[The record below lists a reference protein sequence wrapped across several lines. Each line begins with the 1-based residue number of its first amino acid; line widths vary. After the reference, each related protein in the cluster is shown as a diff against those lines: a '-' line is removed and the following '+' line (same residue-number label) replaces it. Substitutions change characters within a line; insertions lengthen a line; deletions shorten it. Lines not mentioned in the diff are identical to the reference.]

1 MSELTR
7 WIALSDQPPPPGAP
21 GAGPLL
27 RGAMVF
33 EVEMPLAGALVLL
46 DLRMKH
52 GVERE
57 EEMAFS
63 LFHDLGVGFAL
74 LIRRGER
81 LVRHVLPGPLW
92 QKPGVARLTFGWDAK
107 AGKWSLLLE
116 QEGRRLAT
124 EGTGVIAPDIGDL
137 HLLCAGGEAV
147 LRHPSLLWFGVLPGP
162 MGPGP
167 MGWIGVATPLLTPR
181 GPVAAGSLQPGDR
194 VMTRDQGAV
203 PLVSVTRLTV
213 PGRGMLAPIRLR
225 APYFG
230 RRADILVSPDQTVWI
245 GGAEAEYL
253 FGEEEVLVRA
263 RHLADGQMAVAEGKR
278 AVAVGVVLDLGLPE
292 LVEAD
297 GCLLATS
304 GPEGMAPARRLLE
317 EFEAIPLR
325 SALLRTQRR
334 AE

>member
-1 MSELTR
+1 
-7 WIALSDQPPPPGAP
+7 
-21 GAGPLL
+21 
-27 RGAMVF
+27 MVF
-33 EVEMPLAGALVLL
+33 EVEMPLPGAAVLL
-46 DLRMKH
+46 DLRMPH
-52 GVERE
+52 GVERAE
-57 EEMAFS
+57 EIGIS

-74 LIRRGER
+74 LFRRGNR

-92 QKPGVARLTFGWDAK
+92 QKTGVARLTFGWDAK
-107 AGKWSLLLE
+107 AGTWSLLLE
-116 QEGRRLAT
+116 QEGRRLAA
-124 EGTGVIAPDIGDL
+124 EGSGVIAPDIGDL
-137 HLLCAGGEAV
+137 HMLCAGGEDV
-147 LRHPSLLWFGVLPGP
+147 LRHEALLWFGVLPGTV
-162 MGPGP
+162 GPGP

-181 GPVAAGSLQPGDR
+181 GPVPAGTLQPGDR
-194 VMTRDQGAV
+194 VLTRDQGAV

-230 RRADILVSPDQTVWI
+230 RRSDILVSPDQTVWI

-263 RHLADGQMAVAEGKR
+263 RHLADGRMAVAEGKR

-297 GCLLATS
+297 GCLLATG
-304 GPEGMAPARRLLE
+304 GPEGVAPARRLLE
-317 EFEAIPLR
+317 EFEALPLR
-325 SALLRTQRR
+325 TALSRTQRR